1 MYFNTGDKSH
11 FLDGAEWTI
20 GRHVSN
26 DIVIPD
32 PTVSRYHA
40 VLRRSGLIFTVE
52 DLDSTQGSMVN
63 RKPIKSSELLG
74 KEEIQLATVKCR
86 LSSQPNTEPRRQT

>member
-1 MYFNTGDKSH
+1 MFFITGDKSH
-11 FLDGAEWTI
+11 FLDGSEWSI
-20 GRHVSN
+20 GRHPSN
-26 DIVIPD
+26 DIVIKD
-32 PTVSRYHA
+32 ITVSRHHA

-63 RKPIKSSELLG
+63 RIPIKSSELQG

-86 LSSQPNTEPRRQT
+86 LSSQPNI

>member
-1 MYFNTGDKSH
+1 MFFIAGNKSH
-11 FLDGAEWTI
+11 FLDGAEWSI
-20 GRHVSN
+20 GRHASN

-32 PTVSRYHA
+32 PTVSRHHA

-63 RKPIKSSELLG
+63 RVSIKSSELQG

-86 LSSQPNTEPRRQT
+86 LSPQPNTEPKL